1 MIPPPVAAES
11 QEVVPSTDLP
21 VSVKDG
27 TAQRRKAGLAAHP
40 IGRLVARVVLRAGA
54 AVEEAV
60 LESDVFDLSTGTRIG
75 DELAGMFLDLEAR
88 RVRPAQPGA
97 IRDAVLMPSRQPD
110 ELLQLLLGNLRD
122 KSAERVTAQH
132 AAAEGELAT
141 ELERLDRYFASM
153 IADKSD
159 EEEARTIT

>member
-40 IGRLVARVVLRAGA
+40 LGRLVARVVLRAGA

-60 LESDVFDLSTGTRIG
+60 VESDVFDLSTGTRSSLDVAG
-75 DELAGMFLDLEAR
+75 LFQELETR
-88 RVRPAQPGA
+88 RVKPAAASA
-97 IRDAVLMPSRQPD
+97 IPDADQVPAREPD
-110 ELLQLLLGNLRD
+110 ELLRLLIGNLRE
-122 KSAERVTAQH
+122 KSA
-132 AAAEGELAT
+132 
-141 ELERLDRYFASM
+141 DRG
-153 IADKSD
+153 
-159 EEEARTIT
+159 

>member
-40 IGRLVARVVLRAGA
+40 IGRLIARVVLRAGA

-60 LESDVFDLSTGTRIG
+60 VESDVFDLSTGTRTS
-75 DELAGMFLDLEAR
+75 DDVAGLFHNLEAR
-88 RVRPAQPGA
+88 LVKPAAADEIPDADEVPPRGA
-97 IRDAVLMPSRQPD
+97 EEMLR
-110 ELLQLLLGNLRD
+110 LLLGNL
-122 KSAERVTAQH
+122 
-132 AAAEGELAT
+132 
-141 ELERLDRYFASM
+141 
-153 IADKSD
+153 
-159 EEEARTIT
+159 

>member
-60 LESDVFDLSTGTRIG
+60 VESDVFDLSTGTRVG
-75 DELAGMFLDLEAR
+75 DEVASLFQDLEAQ
-88 RVRPAQPGA
+88 RVAPPAP
-97 IRDAVLMPSRQPD
+97 
-110 ELLQLLLGNLRD
+110 
-122 KSAERVTAQH
+122 
-132 AAAEGELAT
+132 
-141 ELERLDRYFASM
+141 
-153 IADKSD
+153 
-159 EEEARTIT
+159 RTIPDVGGGPPHEP

>member
-11 QEVVPSTDLP
+11 QDVVPSTDLP

-60 LESDVFDLSTGTRIG
+60 VESDVFDLSTGTQLG
-75 DELAGMFLDLEAR
+75 DEVASLFQDLEAQ
-88 RVRPAQPGA
+88 RVAPAAPDA
-97 IRDAVLMPSRQPD
+97 IPDAALVPPREPD
-110 ELLQLLLGNLRD
+110 DLLRLLIGNLRER
-122 KSAERVTAQH
+122 SAERVAARQ
-132 AAAEGELAT
+132 AAAAQEVAKE
-141 ELERLDRYFASM
+141 LDRLGRDLASRL
-153 IADKSD
+153 AGQCHPG
-159 EEEARTIT
+159 EARTI